1 MASIAGEAA
10 DGDRARRDPALAG
23 FPARS
28 PGTRRWCFADQ
39 LGPHFLDGPQQPVLL
54 IESRAVFAR
63 RRFHRQKAHLVL
75 SALRHRAAELGEQA
89 EFHQVGTYAEALDRV
104 REPLSVCAPTS
115 WGSRDLVLR
124 RPGVEVLAARG
135 FVSSQAEFAAW
146 AAGRGRRRL
155 LMEDF
160 YRDARRRHDV
170 LMDGAHPV
178 GSRWNLDEE
187 NRQPPPADGR
197 SPAPAPWWPEEDEI
211 DEEVRADL
219 DRWAAAG
226 DVTFVGDDGP
236 RLFPVTHHEALRRL
250 HDFLDSRLGAF
261 GPHEDAMLRDER
273 WLAHSL
279 LSPALNLGLLD
290 PLDVVA
296 GAEQRYR
303 DSVADGAPLP
313 LNSVEGF
320 VRQVMGWRD
329 YVWHMYWHL
338 GRDFRTRNHLGATQ
352 PVPGWLAGLDDA
364 AVDAACLSDVLGD
377 LRRDG
382 WVHHIPRLMVLG
394 NYALQRGIDPSAL
407 TDWFHGSFVDGYEWV
422 MVANVV
428 GMSQHAD
435 GGALATK
442 PYASGGAYIDRM
454 SDYCGGCRYDPRKRL
469 GEKACPFT
477 AGYWAFLDRTRD
489 RLAGN
494 VRMRRPLQ
502 GLDRLADLPA
512 VVEQERQR
520 GTGPP

>member
-1 MASIAGEAA
+1 MAASA
-10 DGDRARRDPALAG
+10 DGGAGPDPALG
-23 FPARS
+23 DFPDRA

-39 LGPHFLDGPQQPVLL
+39 LGPHFLDEPGQPVLL

-75 SALRHRAAELGEQA
+75 SALRHRAAELGDQA
-89 EFHQVGTYAEALDRV
+89 EFHQVGTYGEALDRV

-115 WGSRDLVLR
+115 WGSRDMVLH

-135 FVSSQAEFAAW
+135 FVTTQPEFAAW
-146 AAGRGRRRL
+146 AEGRGRRRL

-160 YRDARRRHDV
+160 YRDSRRRHDV
-170 LMDGAHPV
+170 LMNGAEPV
-178 GSRWNLDEE
+178 GGRWNLDTD
-187 NRQPPPADGR
+187 NREPPPADGR
-197 SPAPAPWWPEEDEI
+197 IGVPEPWWPAEDEI

-219 DRWAAAG
+219 DRWEAAG

-236 RLFPVTHHEALRRL
+236 RLFPVTRAEAVLRL
-250 HDFLDSRLGAF
+250 EDFLQHRLGAF
-261 GPHEDAMLRDER
+261 GPHEDAMLAGDR

-290 PLDVVA
+290 PLEVVVA
-296 GAEQRYR
+296 TEGSAR
-303 DSVADGAPLP
+303 DRAAAGELLP

-329 YVWHMYWHL
+329 YIWHMYWHL
-338 GRDFRTRNHLGATQ
+338 GRDYRRRNLLAAREE
-352 PVPGWLAGLDDA
+352 VPDWLAGLDDG

-394 NYALQRGIDPSAL
+394 NYALQRGIDPSAM
-407 TDWFHGSFVDGYEWV
+407 TDWFHESFVDGYEWV

-435 GGALATK
+435 GGLLATK

-469 GEKACPFT
+469 GDDACPFT

-494 VRMRRPLQ
+494 HRMRRPLQ
-502 GLDRLADLPA
+502 GLDRLADLEA
-512 VVEQERQR
+512 VVAQEQDR
-520 GTGPP
+520 GTTPP